1 MKVMPDYEE
10 YTTDDLTSPGMPQNG
25 RVNFLERSSAGGPPI
40 GTAYNGF
47 FFNASTPEPGFQD
60 DMIKGNFE
68 ETPLSA
74 AYFSQKNMAM
84 IQNAVRY
91 EVYER
96 SGKKWVIDPQS
107 ADELKIIMRAIFYEN
122 ARHLCDNVAG
132 QIEILNKKVV
142 EWIVPRVFMEI
153 KQHFHYLD
161 DISHMPVPLS
171 HPTSMSSAGTRTP
184 KNPVFFEGEMQSPP
198 KPPTQFNYAF

>member
-1 MKVMPDYEE
+1 MKSMPDYEE
-10 YTTDDLTSPGMPQNG
+10 YTTGDLTSPGMPQNG
-25 RVNFLERSSAGGPPI
+25 RVNFLERSSAGGPAI

-47 FFNASTPEPGFQD
+47 FFSASQPEPGFHD
-60 DMIKGNFE
+60 DMVKGNFE

-74 AYFSQKNMAM
+74 AYFSQKNMGI

-122 ARHLCDNVAG
+122 ARHLSTNIVG
-132 QIEILNKKVV
+132 QIDILNKKVV
-142 EWIVPRVFMEI
+142 DWIVPRVFMEI

-161 DISHMPVPLS
+161 DISHMPIPLS
-171 HPTSMSSAGTRTP
+171 HPISMSSAGTRTP
-184 KNPVFFEGEMQSPP
+184 KNPVFFEGEIASPP
-198 KPPTQFNYAF
+198 LPSYAIFK